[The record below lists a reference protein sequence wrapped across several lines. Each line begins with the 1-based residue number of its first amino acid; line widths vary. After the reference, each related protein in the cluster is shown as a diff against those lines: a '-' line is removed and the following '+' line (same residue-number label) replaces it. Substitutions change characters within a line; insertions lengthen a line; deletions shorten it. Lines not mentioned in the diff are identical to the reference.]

1 MPDLSSWPLFGR
13 RFQESIQQQSA
24 RTWCSL
30 RLVSAI
36 SSSQILYCTVYS
48 YTRLLPFLSLGDK
61 VYCPLETELKRRRK
75 QLAAA
80 AFYDLEGTLVS
91 TNLVHTLGFY
101 ARNQPNLVRSFT
113 KSAATLLSV
122 PLFAV
127 SDQYSRKVFNDL
139 FFKRYKGETEDRMR
153 FFADDLFEEVL
164 KPAVYPGAFEL
175 IEKSRSLGLRQVVV
189 TGALDFSVK
198 PLMEY
203 LEITDYVANRLEFVK
218 GVATGRL
225 LPPVLAA
232 ATKASWI
239 RTFAERE
246 ALSLSESFAYSDSIS
261 DLPMLSIVGHPAAV
275 NPDLRLR
282 QTALHHDWPILN
294 LK

>member
-1 MPDLSSWPLFGR
+1 M
-13 RFQESIQQQSA
+13 
-24 RTWCSL
+24 
-30 RLVSAI
+30 
-36 SSSQILYCTVYS
+36 
-48 YTRLLPFLSLGDK
+48 
-61 VYCPLETELKRRRK
+61 
-75 QLAAA
+75 AAA

-91 TNLVHTLGFY
+91 TNLVHTLAFY
-101 ARNQPNLVRSFT
+101 AKNQQGLFRTFK
-113 KSAATLLSV
+113 KSASTLLSI

-127 SDQYSRKVFNDL
+127 TDQYSRKVFNDL
-139 FFKRYKGETEDRMR
+139 FFKRYKGESEDRLR
-153 FFADDLFEEVL
+153 FFAEELFEGVL
-164 KPAVYPGAFEL
+164 KPAIFPGAIEL

-189 TGALDFSVK
+189 TGALDLSVV
-198 PLMEY
+198 PLMKY
-203 LEITDYVANRLEFVK
+203 LGIDDYVTNRLEFVN

-246 ALSLSESFAYSDSIS
+246 GLSLSDSYAYTDSMS
-261 DLPMLSIVGHPAAV
+261 DLPMLSVVGHPAAV
-275 NPDLRLR
+275 NPDMRLR

>member
-1 MPDLSSWPLFGR
+1 M
-13 RFQESIQQQSA
+13 
-24 RTWCSL
+24 
-30 RLVSAI
+30 
-36 SSSQILYCTVYS
+36 
-48 YTRLLPFLSLGDK
+48 
-61 VYCPLETELKRRRK
+61 
-75 QLAAA
+75 AAA

-101 ARNQPNLVRSFT
+101 AKNQPGLFSSFK
-113 KSAATLLSV
+113 KSASTLLSL

-127 SDQYSRKVFNDL
+127 TDQYSRKVFNDL
-139 FFKRYKGETEDRMR
+139 FFKRYKGESEDRLR
-153 FFADDLFEEVL
+153 FFADELFQDVL
-164 KPAVYPGAFEL
+164 KPAVFPGAFEL

-198 PLMEY
+198 PLMQY
-203 LEITDYVANRLEFVK
+203 LGIEDYAANHLEFVN

-246 ALSLSESFAYSDSIS
+246 GLSLSDSYAYSDSMS
-261 DLPMLSIVGHPAAV
+261 DLPMLSVVGHPAVV
-275 NPDLRLR
+275 NPDMRLR

>member
-1 MPDLSSWPLFGR
+1 MGLRQAAPINSVVNMPTNRTIPRETSLIWPRSKPELSS
-13 RFQESIQQQSA
+13 SAIQQFLGLSDFAFLGYIVRTTTKQSQ
-24 RTWCSL
+24 L
-30 RLVSAI
+30 
-36 SSSQILYCTVYS
+36 TV
-48 YTRLLPFLSLGDK
+48 T
-61 VYCPLETELKRRRK
+61 
-75 QLAAA
+75 AA

-101 ARNQPNLVRSFT
+101 ARNQPNLLRSLT
-113 KSAATLLSV
+113 KSATTLLSV

-153 FFADDLFEEVL
+153 FFANDLFEKVL
-164 KPAVYPGAFEL
+164 KPAVFPGAFEL

-189 TGALDFSVK
+189 TGALDVSVR
-198 PLMEY
+198 PLMDY
-203 LEITDYVANRLEFVK
+203 LGIDEYVANRLEFVK

-239 RTFAERE
+239 RTYAEKE
-246 ALSLSESFAYSDSIS
+246 GINLSESFAYSDSMS